1 MKTAKKVLSVV
12 LSIMLVLGTV
22 AVAVNAAYADP
33 TTEHAT
39 FTLKAEVFDADAG
52 ALAENADLNGEESPL
67 PSSQRP
73 NTYPCENRDVTAYKK
88 VTAHNYQTG
97 TAANPIKVKA
107 GQIVWVTMN
116 IETTDDCYPYVIEQ
130 YAYYSAN
137 MFVSSCVKAGTAV
150 VKPAGS
156 VFQSYIGTWSPNFW
170 SYMITSAR
178 EKLAAKIGNDYHAIT
193 IQGFPDPEKVF
204 NTDDMMVMPLNETLA
219 VFPLYVKADAAAG
232 TTGTVYMNA
241 DDGISSIK
249 SCQDGDPTVAV
260 TDMVNLKDSNSITS
274 NDVLYFEVE
283 GDAVEVDYTAL
294 NAAIASYEALNGAAY
309 TDTSWAAA
317 TSAYNTAK
325 AALSSDDQATV
336 DAAAA
341 ALNNAIAALEEKV
354 VLDYTGI
361 NAAIA
366 SFPAS
371 LVPYTTSTALA
382 ASEAKDNADDAKI
395 NATTQAELDNAAA
408 ALNTAVAAL
417 KLKADMTDLNAALTA
432 AAGYAAGNYTTDSF
446 AALTSAVAAGQAIVA
461 NADEES
467 DQAKVTAAAQD
478 INDAISNLVPLGAD
492 YTAVDTQIARYEAL
506 DKAQYTTASKAAVE
520 AAIAAV
526 ASGLGK
532 DQQPV
537 VDEMARAIKDAIDNL
552 VKLAN
557 TDALAAAVAAANA
570 ANAADYTAA
579 DYQQLQAYVQDAA
592 QYLNGEATEAQ
603 QGAIDTLTANINA
616 LLANT
621 LGDADYTAVDTAKA
635 KIPADLSVYTDASV
649 TALND
654 AVNAVV
660 YGLKADQQET
670 VNGYAAAIEAA
681 VTGLQLK
688 AANLADL
695 ITAIAAGE
703 NVNSALYTADS
714 YKAVSDA
721 VAAGKTLKDSAP
733 SILAQ
738 GDVDAAAKAINDAI
752 AALVPLGADWTE
764 IEAVIARADALDRS
778 LYTEASLN
786 EFDAAFNPVRNMY
799 ANAEEYTVADQ
810 AIIDAMVLTGNAAFT
825 KLVLLPADYTAVT
838 AAQDRA
844 ATYVPAYYPAE
855 DWAAVQTALDA
866 VETGLTVDKQAQVDA
881 MAKAINDA
889 LDALE
894 GKMLDADYDFVD
906 RQVARA
912 DALTSTDYTA
922 ASWAALEDALAGVV
936 RGYKI
941 DRQADVDDMADAIVQ
956 AIRNL
961 VAAGPADYT
970 AVDDAIDEFEGLDK
984 SIYTDDSVAAVEAAI
999 AAVVR
1004 GKNENFQAD
1013 VDAMAAA
1020 INDAIDNLVEK
1031 TYGPADYTAVD
1042 NAIAAFNNLDKA
1054 LYTDDSVAAVDA
1066 AIAAVERGLDER
1078 EQARVDAMAKAIND
1092 AIDALVLKDVEPPV
1106 PTGAI
1111 QSITYTESPFT
1122 LKTYTFK
1129 INGRV
1134 NGVRFLYEN
1143 NTKTITVYRS
1153 RTNDKLKIT
1162 SYDADGNV
1170 VSDLDVLN
1178 IAYEIW
1184 EIELSLNPRDYTV
1197 IAQTGA
1203 GSKGWESV
1211 DLGYALTVAMSASK
1225 VDVISATPEKTEA
1238 KVGEAINITAV
1249 TGKDVIKVQ
1258 FIVDDAQYGL
1268 KTFDINTYGVIG
1280 EDSNTFNGFVKLYS
1294 AGEHTIRVN
1303 IKTADGWKVADYA
1316 PFTLT
1321 ATK

>member
-1 MKTAKKVLSVV
+1 MKTARKVLSVV
-12 LSIMLVLGTV
+12 LSVLLILGTV
-22 AVAVNAAYADP
+22 IVAVSAYEDP
-33 TTEHAT
+33 TTEKAS
-39 FTLKAEVFDADAG
+39 FSLKAEVFDATEG
-52 ALAENADLNGEESPL
+52 ALEENAGLNGENVGL
-67 PSSQRP
+67 PSTQKAA
-73 NTYPCENRDVTAYKK
+73 TFATENKDVTAYKK
-88 VTAHNYQTG
+88 VTNHNYQTG
-97 TAANPIKVKA
+97 TASDPIQVKP
-107 GQIVWVTMN
+107 GQIVWVTMDISTN
-116 IETTDDCYPYVIEQ
+116 EDCYPYVITEF
-130 YAYYSAN
+130 AYYSAN
-137 MFVSSCVKAGTAV
+137 MFLSTCVKPTTAT
-150 VKPAGS
+150 VKRSDS
-156 VFQSYIGTWSPNFW
+156 VFQSYNDSWTPNFW
-170 SYMITSAR
+170 SYMSDSYRQRITNAVGS
-178 EKLAAKIGNDYHAIT
+178 DYHGIIIA
-193 IQGFPDPEKVF
+193 GYPNGDEAAGG
-204 NTDDMMVMPLNETLA
+204 DYGMVMPLNEELA
-219 VFPLYVKADAAAG
+219 VFPLYVKADAAVG
-232 TTGTVYMNA
+232 TTGTVFMNA
-241 DDGISSIK
+241 DDGISDIK
-249 SCQDGDPTVAV
+249 STQDGDPYNPVAGMVAV
-260 TDMVNLKDSNSITS
+260 KGSEYITIENSL
-274 NDVLYFEVE
+274 NFVVV
-283 GDAVEVDYTAL
+283 GDAAEVDYTAL

-325 AALSSDDQATV
+325 AALTSDDQATV

-341 ALNNAIAALEEKV
+341 ALNNAIANLEEKV

-361 NAAIA
+361 NAALA
-366 SFPAS
+366 SVPAS

-382 ASEAKDNADDAKI
+382 ASEAKDNADDAKA

-408 ALNTAVAAL
+408 ALNAAVAAL
-417 KLKADMTDLNAALTA
+417 KLKADMTDLNAALAA
-432 AAGYAAGNYTTDSF
+432 AAGYSAANYTTDSY
-446 AALTSAVAAGQAIVA
+446 AALSSAVAAGQAIVA

-467 DQAKVTAAAQD
+467 DQAKVTKAAQD
-478 INDAISNLVPLGAD
+478 INDAISNLVALGAD
-492 YTAVDTQIARYEAL
+492 YSAVETQKARYNAL
-506 DKAQYTTASKAAVE
+506 DKSLYTAASKSVVESTIGAV
-520 AAIAAV
+520 V
-526 ASGLGK
+526 YGLGK
-532 DQQPV
+532 DQQAT
-537 VDEMARAIKDAIDNL
+537 VDQFAAAIETAIDNL

-579 DYQQLQAYVQDAA
+579 DYQQLQNYVQDAA

-703 NVNSALYTADS
+703 NVNSALYTAES

-738 GDVDAAAKAINDAI
+738 GDVDVAAKAINDAI
-752 AALVPLGADWTE
+752 AALVPLGADWSE

-810 AIIDAMVLTGNAAFT
+810 AIIDAMVLTGNAAFS

-855 DWAAVQTALDA
+855 DWAAVQSALDA

-922 ASWAALEDALAGVV
+922 ASWAAVEDALAGVV

-941 DRQADVDDMADAIVQ
+941 DRQADVDDMADALVQ

-970 AVDDAIDEFEGLDK
+970 AVDDAIDEFENLDK

-1004 GKNENFQAD
+1004 GKNENFQAE

-1042 NAIAAFNNLDKA
+1042 NAIAAFNNLNKD
-1054 LYTDDSVAAVDA
+1054 LYTEDSVAAVDA

-1092 AIDALVLKDVEPPV
+1092 AIDALVLKEVEPPV

-1111 QSITYTESPFT
+1111 KSITYTESPFA

-1129 INGRV
+1129 IEGRV
-1134 NGVRFLYEN
+1134 NGVRFLYDN
-1143 NTKTITVYRS
+1143 NSKTVTVYRS

-1184 EIELSLNPRDYTV
+1184 EIELALNPNDYTV
-1197 IAQTGA
+1197 IAQTGV
-1203 GSKGWESV
+1203 GSKGWESI
-1211 DLGYALTVAMSASK
+1211 DLGYALTVKMSSSDDK
-1225 VDVISATPEKTEA
+1225 VISATPEKTEC

-1258 FIVDDAQYGL
+1258 FIVDDAEYGL
-1268 KTFDINTYGVIG
+1268 KTFDINKYGVVG
-1280 EDSNTFNGFVKLYS
+1280 EDSNTFNGFVKLYT

-1303 IKTADGWKVADYA
+1303 IKTADGWKVADFA

>member
-1 MKTAKKVLSVV
+1 MKTAKKVLSVL
-12 LSIMLVLGTV
+12 LSVMLVLGTV
-22 AVAVNAAYADP
+22 VIAVNAAYADP
-33 TTEHAT
+33 TTETAT
-39 FTLKAEVFDADAG
+39 FTLKAEVFDATEG
-52 ALAENADLNGEESPL
+52 ALAENAGFDGENVTV
-67 PSSQRP
+67 PS
-73 NTYPCENRDVTAYKK
+73 TTKAAAYATENKDVTAYKK

-107 GQIVWVTMN
+107 GQIVWVTIN
-116 IETTDDCYPYVIEQ
+116 IATSDDCFPYVIEQ
-130 YAYYSAN
+130 YAYYSTN
-137 MFVSSCVKAGTAV
+137 MFVSSCVKAGTGV
-150 VKPAGS
+150 VKSAGS
-156 VFQSYIGTWSPNFW
+156 VFQSYIGSWTPNFW
-170 SYMITSAR
+170 SWMNATLR
-178 EKLAAKIGNDYHAIT
+178 NKVTGAAGEGYHGIT
-193 IQGFPDPEKVF
+193 IQGYPDPDKVAES
-204 NTDDMMVMPLNETLA
+204 DEGMVMPLNETLA
-219 VFPLYVKADAAAG
+219 SFPLYVKADAAAG

-249 SCQDGDPTVAV
+249 SAQDGDYSVAV
-260 TDMVNLKDSNSITS
+260 TDMVNMKDSSSITS
-274 NDVLYFEVE
+274 KDVLYFEVE

-325 AALSSDDQATV
+325 AALTSDDQATV

-341 ALNNAIAALEEKV
+341 ALNAAIAALEEKV

-361 NAAIA
+361 NAALA
-366 SFPAS
+366 SVPAS

-382 ASEAKDNADDAKI
+382 ASEAKDNADDAKA

-408 ALNTAVAAL
+408 ALNAAVAAL
-417 KLKADMTDLNAALTA
+417 KLKADMTDLNAALAA
-432 AAGYAAGNYTTDSF
+432 AAGYSADNYTTDSY
-446 AALTSAVAAGQAIVA
+446 AALSSAVAAGQAIVA

-467 DQAKVTAAAQD
+467 DQAKVTKAAQD
-478 INDAISNLVPLGAD
+478 INDAISNLVALGAD
-492 YTAVDTQIARYEAL
+492 YSAVETQKARYNAL
-506 DKAQYTTASKAAVE
+506 DKAQYTTASKAAVD

-526 ASGLGK
+526 VPGLSK
-532 DQQPV
+532 DQQAT
-537 VDEMARAIKDAIDNL
+537 VDQFAADIKAAIDNL

-681 VTGLQLK
+681 VAGLQLK

-752 AALVPLGADWTE
+752 AALVPLGADWSE

-855 DWAAVQTALDA
+855 DWAAVQSALDA

-922 ASWAALEDALAGVV
+922 ASWAAVEDALAGVV

-941 DRQADVDDMADAIVQ
+941 DRQADVDDMADALVQ

-961 VAAGPADYT
+961 VPAGPADYT
-970 AVDDAIDEFEGLDK
+970 AVDDAIDEFENLDK

-1042 NAIAAFNNLDKA
+1042 NAIAAFNNLNKD
-1054 LYTDDSVAAVDA
+1054 LYTDESVAAVDT

-1092 AIDALVLKDVEPPV
+1092 AIDALVLKEVDPPV
-1106 PTGAI
+1106 PAGAI
-1111 QSITYTESPFT
+1111 QSITYTESPYA
-1122 LKTYTFK
+1122 LKTYSIK
-1129 INGRV
+1129 ITGRV
-1134 NGVRFLYEN
+1134 NGVRFLYDN
-1143 NTKTITVYRS
+1143 NSKTVTVYRS

-1184 EIELSLNPRDYTV
+1184 EVELALNPRDYTV

-1203 GSKGWESV
+1203 GHNGWESV
-1211 DLGYALTVAMSASK
+1211 DLGYALTVKMSTSN
-1225 VDVISATPEKTEA
+1225 DQVISATPVATEG
-1238 KVGEAINITAV
+1238 KVGEHIGITVV
-1249 TGKDVIKVQ
+1249 TGSDVTKIQ
-1258 FIVDDAQYGL
+1258 FLVDDATSGV
-1268 KTFDINTYGVIG
+1268 KTFYATTTGA
-1280 EDSNTFNGFVKLYS
+1280 DSNTFEAYAKLYT
-1294 AGEHTIRVN
+1294 AGEHTIRINVR
-1303 IKTADGWKVADYA
+1303 TADGWKVADFA